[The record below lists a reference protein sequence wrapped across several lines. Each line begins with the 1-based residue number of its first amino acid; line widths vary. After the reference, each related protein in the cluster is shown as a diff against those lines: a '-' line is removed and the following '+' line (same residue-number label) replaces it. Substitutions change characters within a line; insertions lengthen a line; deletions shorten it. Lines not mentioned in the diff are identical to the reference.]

1 MYAIIPA
8 SSQKRQAKQPDAF
21 FMTNLILS
29 SILSASLL
37 LARPGILNAP
47 IAGMAGQLIEESHIL
62 ASESLDLSR
71 RAPVESVNEG
81 FKENILIALEHLKR
95 INNGTLILQPGEV
108 FAFHKNILPQFK
120 GEKIIAQESGF
131 GVKDG
136 YKVVAGL
143 PGNGVCHL
151 ASLMNKVA
159 RKAGLEV
166 VSEVNHNF
174 AGIPGIEREY
184 GTSIYFMPG
193 GGRNS
198 ANQNLYI
205 NNNKQFPVEFV
216 FDLSDNQ
223 LQFAIKSLL

>member
-1 MYAIIPA
+1 
-8 SSQKRQAKQPDAF
+8 
-21 FMTNLILS
+21 MTNLILS

-37 LARPGILNAP
+37 LAQPGILNAP
-47 IAGMAGQLIEESHIL
+47 IAGMAGQLVEESHIL
-62 ASESLDLSR
+62 ASESLDLNR

-81 FKENILIALEHLKR
+81 FKENILIALDHLKR

-108 FAFHKNILPQFK
+108 FAFHENIAPQFQ
-120 GEKIIAQESGF
+120 GEKVITQESGF

-159 RKAGLEV
+159 REAGLAV
-166 VSEVNHNF
+166 TAAVDHDF
-174 AGIPGIEREY
+174 AAIPGIEREY

-198 ANQNLYI
+198 ANQNLYLK
-205 NNNKQFPVEFV
+205 NTLNFPVKLDFSLEGEE
-216 FDLSDNQ
+216 
-223 LQFAIKSLL
+223 LQFAISAR